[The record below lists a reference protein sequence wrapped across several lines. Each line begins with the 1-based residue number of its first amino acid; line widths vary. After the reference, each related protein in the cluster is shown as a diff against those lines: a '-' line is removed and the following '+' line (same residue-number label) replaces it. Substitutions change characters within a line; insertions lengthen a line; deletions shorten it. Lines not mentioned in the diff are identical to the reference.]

1 MDLQLAV
8 QIQQWQRPLD
18 SCATCPE
25 AHQKCLSAKQPASL
39 RAALPC
45 FCCVC
50 CVCCVHCVGCVCCVC
65 SLYFFWCVLFFLH
78 LQHAAFVV
86 MFWSS
91 VNLRVCV
98 CVCVSLCVSVCVSVC
113 ALLHVCSSGICCR
126 CCYCC
131 CCCQA

>member
-1 MDLQLAV
+1 
-8 QIQQWQRPLD
+8 
-18 SCATCPE
+18 
-25 AHQKCLSAKQPASL
+25 
-39 RAALPC
+39 
-45 FCCVC
+45 
-50 CVCCVHCVGCVCCVC
+50 
-65 SLYFFWCVLFFLH
+65 LYFFWCVLLFLH

-98 CVCVSLCVSVCVSVC
+98 CVSVCLWVSVC